1 MSNTER
7 LRTIEMLNDTLL
19 LHYLVSQDYES
30 QARDYGLNDV
40 LHQEVPLHSIEI
52 HLLAAIDA
60 NPGISSQELAQKFF
74 RSKGAISQRIKV
86 LTKYGLITRETSPEN
101 HRVSLLYTTETGKIA
116 CRNHDAYDRGLHI
129 AYSELLKDFSSEEI
143 EACRKIVLLMTQS
156 LHELRKEMTP
166 A

>member
-7 LRTIEMLNDTLL
+7 LRTIGMVSDTLL

-30 QARDYGLNDV
+30 QARDYGLNEL
-40 LHQEVPLHSIEI
+40 LHQEVSLHSIEI
-52 HLLAAIDA
+52 HLLTAIDA

-116 CRNHDAYDRGLHI
+116 CRNHDAYDRSRHLI
-129 AYSELLKDFSSEEI
+129 YSELLKDFTEDEI
-143 EACRKIVLLMTQS
+143 EACRKIVLIMTKA
-156 LHELRKEMTP
+156 LHEKKEET
-166 A
+166 